1 MTRLCILLTAL
12 AVIARTRVALLP
24 GWVVPLPALLAAVL
38 ALACVT
44 VLALAILRMRPAPAP
59 AAVPEP
65 AGAAGGVS

>member
-24 GWVVPLPALLAAVL
+24 GWVVPLPALLAAAL

-44 VLALAILRMRPAPAP
+44 LLALAILRLR
-59 AAVPEP
+59 AATAAAPEP
-65 AGAAGGVS
+65 AEAAGGVS